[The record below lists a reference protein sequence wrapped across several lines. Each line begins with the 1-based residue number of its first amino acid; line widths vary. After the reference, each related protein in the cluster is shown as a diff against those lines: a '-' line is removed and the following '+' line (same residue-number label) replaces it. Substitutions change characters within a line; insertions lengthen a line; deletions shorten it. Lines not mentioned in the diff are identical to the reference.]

1 MSQSELEASQKENAK
16 LRKINQALIERLE
29 SGAVQLANP
38 YSAFEHSVTLAE
50 QVRERT
56 DALNQALEKLN
67 VSHRELSEANQ
78 VAEQANLSKTKFL
91 AAVSHD
97 LLQPLNAARLF
108 ATTLTEQPLDD
119 RPKSLV
125 DSMSRSL
132 NDVENLLRTLVDIS
146 KLDAGV
152 VHADKTDIRVAPI
165 LEQLSTEF
173 RTAAKY
179 AGLRFKHRTCN
190 AWVHSDSLLLIRLLR
205 NLLTNA
211 IRYTKSGGVLLSARR
226 RGKKLLIQ
234 VWDTGEGISQ
244 EDQSTIFEEFKR
256 LPNADKAHD
265 KGLGL
270 GLSIVDKIATV
281 LGHTLTVTSTLSK
294 GSVFSLEI
302 PILNRG
308 QEPAA
313 NQSHLQPSLPS
324 SLQGK
329 QILVIDND
337 ATICEAMS
345 QLLIHWG
352 ADVMT
357 SLNGEELEK
366 ELDFG
371 SVDLLIVDYHLDQG
385 NGIDLAKR
393 LLGQTSIDIPVLVVT
408 ANHSQTLNETIRREG
423 FSLLHKPLKPLLFRQ
438 RLRQLLG

>member
-1 MSQSELEASQKENAK
+1 MSQSELNVALKENAK

-67 VSHRELSEANQ
+67 VSHRELSDANQ
-78 VAEQANLSKTKFL
+78 LAEQANLSKTKFL

-108 ATTLTEQPLDD
+108 ATTLAEQPLDD

-125 DSMSRSL
+125 DSMTRSL

-152 VHADKTDIRVAPI
+152 VHADKTNIRVAPI

-173 RTAAKY
+173 EATARHAQLK
-179 AGLRFKHRTCN
+179 FKHRTCN

-211 IRYTKSGGVLLSARR
+211 IRYTKTGGVLLSARR
-226 RGKKLLIQ
+226 RGSQLLIQ
-234 VWDTGEGISQ
+234 VWDTGEGISE

-270 GLSIVDKIATV
+270 GLSIVDKIAKV
-281 LGHTLTVTSTLSK
+281 LGHTLTVTSSLGK

-302 PILNRG
+302 PILDRE
-308 QEPAA
+308 QVATPD
-313 NQSHLQPSLPS
+313 QSRLQPSLTS

-329 QILVIDND
+329 QIVVVDND
-337 ATICEAMS
+337 ATICEAMN
-345 QLLIHWG
+345 QLLTHWG
-352 ADVMT
+352 ADVTT
-357 SLNGEELEK
+357 SLNGEELGE
-366 ELDFG
+366 EIDL
-371 SVDLLIVDYHLDQG
+371 SRVDLLIVDYHLDRG
-385 NGIDLAKR
+385 TGIDLAQR
-393 LLGQTSIDIPVLVVT
+393 LNKERSVNIPVLVVT
-408 ANHSQTLNETIRREG
+408 ANHSQPLNETIRKEG

>member
-1 MSQSELEASQKENAK
+1 MSRLELEKAQKENAK

-56 DALNQALEKLN
+56 DALNQALDKLN
-67 VSHRELSEANQ
+67 TSHRELSEANQ
-78 VAEQANLSKTKFL
+78 IAEKANLSKTKFL

-108 ATTLTEQPLDD
+108 ATTLAEQPLEE

-125 DSMSRSL
+125 DSMTRSL

-152 VHADKTDIRVAPI
+152 VHADKSDIPVAPI

-173 RTAAKY
+173 AAAAKH

-190 AWVHSDSLLLIRLLR
+190 AKVHSDSLLLIRLLR

-211 IRYTKSGGVLLSARR
+211 IRYTKTGGVLLSARR
-226 RGKKLLIQ
+226 RGNNLLIQ
-234 VWDTGEGISQ
+234 VWDTGEGISL

-256 LPNADKAHD
+256 LPNADEAHD

-270 GLSIVDKIATV
+270 GLSIVDKIAKV
-281 LGHTLTVTSTLSK
+281 LGHMLTITSTVGK

-302 PILNRG
+302 PIVD
-308 QEPAA
+308 QTEKTIVS
-313 NQSHLQPSLPS
+313 QSNHSQSLPS
-324 SLQGK
+324 SLKGK
-329 QILVIDND
+329 RIVVVDND

-345 QLLIHWG
+345 QLLSHWG
-352 ADVMT
+352 ADVTT
-357 SLNGEELEK
+357 SLNGHDLYEQVDLNE
-366 ELDFG
+366 
-371 SVDLLIVDYHLDQG
+371 VDLLIVDYHLDRG
-385 NGIDLAKR
+385 TGIDLAK
-393 LLGQTSIDIPVLVVT
+393 GWIKEHAADFPVLVVT
-408 ANHSQTLNETIRREG
+408 ANHSQTLNETIRQEG
-423 FSLLHKPLKPLLFRQ
+423 FSLLQKPVKPLLFRQ
-438 RLRQLLG
+438 RLRQLLD

>member
-125 DSMSRSL
+125 DSLSRSL

-226 RGKKLLIQ
+226 RGTKLLIQ

-281 LGHTLTVTSTLSK
+281 LGHTLTVTSTLGK

-313 NQSHLQPSLPS
+313 DQSHLQPSLPS

-329 QILVIDND
+329 KILVIDND

-352 ADVMT
+352 AEVMT

-393 LLGQTSIDIPVLVVT
+393 LIGETSICIPVLVVT

>member
-1 MSQSELEASQKENAK
+1 MSQSELDAAQKENAK

-67 VSHRELSEANQ
+67 TSHRELSAATQ
-78 VAEQANLSKTKFL
+78 IAEQANLSKTKFL

-108 ATTLTEQPLDD
+108 ATTLAEQRLDD

-125 DSMSRSL
+125 NSMTRSL

-152 VHADKTDIRVAPI
+152 VQADKTNVRVAPI

-173 RTAAKY
+173 EAAAKH

-190 AWVHSDSLLLIRLLR
+190 AWVHSDSMLLIRLLR

-211 IRYTKSGGVLLSARR
+211 IRYTKTGGVLLSARR
-226 RGKKLLIQ
+226 RGSRLLIQ

-270 GLSIVDKIATV
+270 GLSIVDKIAKV
-281 LGHTLTVTSTLSK
+281 LDHTLTVTSKLGK

-302 PILNRG
+302 PILDSG
-308 QEPAA
+308 QLPLDDH
-313 NQSHLQPSLPS
+313 NSLQASLPS

-329 QILVIDND
+329 HILVVDND
-337 ATICEAMS
+337 ATICEAMN
-345 QLLIHWG
+345 QLLTQWG
-352 ADVMT
+352 AEVTT
-357 SLNGEELEK
+357 SLNGVQFEGEMDL
-366 ELDFG
+366 
-371 SVDLLIVDYHLDQG
+371 SNVDLLIVDYHLDQG
-385 NGIDLAKR
+385 TGIDIAKR
-393 LLGQTSIDIPVLVVT
+393 LIADRSVNMPVLVVT
-408 ANHSQTLNETIRREG
+408 ANHSQTLNETIRQEG
-423 FSLLHKPLKPLLFRQ
+423 YSLLHKPLKPLLFRQ